1 MQNFSYRIIIIAFI
15 CILSSCSFLED
26 DGLTPIERERLELEE
41 SVYSY
46 KVLLWKYLKMTQKAR
61 YINEDV
67 YPELLP
73 VKEKLGNIEIITKMY
88 DKKMKS
94 DELSALD
101 YIDIY
106 KDFTEIK
113 DYVKETDEDILP
125 SIFEFDEYNN
135 KKAFTQEEVKQQKS
149 LEHLLF
155 SVVSVL
161 SRDLG
166 REVALY
172 EITKVDI
179 ENAPES
185 EAKCL
190 FRLVRGILFF
200 EKGMVYLTEE
210 ELTQNIN
217 WIENNT
223 EADFSNYYLYLYG
236 KRLSKQHAQQ
246 ISLSINYL
254 LRGIDRLI
262 IGDEKEQDALEDFQ
276 AFLDIMNTLG
286 VQTELTLAIE
296 TYLHLKN
303 DDSEKAIASLLKLKE
318 SNMLS
323 DKEKKSIDEAIEY
336 LNNRE
341 SGKVLNSVYDK
352 YFLSKIVMKYTWN
365 TVKELNWKRFLKEKG
380 FENTDVVFDKID
392 VAYEFVKNIEKYTT
406 EEGIKEAGK
415 QLKEESEE
423 LWEKTKEYWNEN

>member
-1 MQNFSYRIIIIAFI
+1 MQNFSYRIIIIVFI

-61 YINEDV
+61 YINEDI

-88 DKKMKS
+88 DKKMKN

-101 YIDIY
+101 YIDVY

-113 DYVKETDEDILP
+113 DYVKETDEDMLP
-125 SIFEFDEYNN
+125 SIFEFDGFNN
-135 KKAFTQEEVKQQKS
+135 KKTFTQEEIKQQKS

-166 REVALY
+166 REIALY

-185 EAKCL
+185 ESKCL
-190 FRLVRGILFF
+190 FRLVRGMLFF

-210 ELTQNIN
+210 EFTQNIN
-217 WIENNT
+217 WIEKSRD
-223 EADFSNYYLYLYG
+223 ADFSDYYWYLYG
-236 KRLSKQHAQQ
+236 KNISRQQAQD
-246 ISLSINYL
+246 ISLAINYL

-262 IGDEKEQDALEDFQ
+262 IGDEKEQGALEDFQ
-276 AFLDIMNTLG
+276 AFLNIMNTLG

-303 DDSEKAIASLLKLKE
+303 DDSEKAIISLLKLKE
-318 SNMLS
+318 SNLLS

-336 LNNRE
+336 LHNRE

-380 FENTDVVFDKID
+380 FENTDVVFDKIN
-392 VAYEFVKNIEKYTT
+392 AAHGFLKNIEKYTT

-423 LWEKTKEYWNEN
+423 LWEKAKDYWNEN